1 MALEA
6 YLAFDEHDAWK
17 VHIATK
23 LEPTMFGQPFQY
35 VPLKDSLESA
45 CETMMRSTK
54 CSPLI
59 ATEESEWLFLKITF
73 SAEQVCEA
81 FKEGRVTNA
90 YAKSPHTWRWYGD
103 ITLGEVAFTWFQL
116 SIAPIGLQAWADKVL
131 RSWYRFGTSGS
142 CAGCGAEGVPTWV
155 CRPEPGCKD
164 YCAPCWHGFFLEER
178 ARWSGREHP
187 VLNNCLPLR

>member
-17 VHIATK
+17 LRIATK
-23 LEPTMFGQPFQY
+23 LEPRMFGQPFQY
-35 VPLKDSLESA
+35 VPLKDSFVSA

-59 ATEESEWLFLKITF
+59 ATEEFELLCLKIKF

-81 FKEGRVTNA
+81 FKLGRV

-178 ARWSGREHP
+178 ARWSGRAHP
-187 VLNNCLPLR
+187 AIYN